1 LRKLQISLKPVEQNN
16 QIFLMPLI
24 YHVTT
29 KAAWKQAI
37 DKGFYEA
44 DSLSN
49 EGFIHCS
56 QAEQVP
62 GVISRYY
69 AGKQDLIKLEID
81 TDKLSSRFIYE
92 WSPSTADTFP
102 HVYGP
107 INVEA
112 VLRSVALES

>member
-1 LRKLQISLKPVEQNN
+1 MPV
-16 QIFLMPLI
+16 I

-29 KAAWKQAI
+29 AAEWESAKEKGAYTSPSLQA
-37 DKGFYEA
+37 
-44 DSLSN
+44 

-56 QAEQVP
+56 ADDAQVA
-62 GVISRYY
+62 GVLQRYF
-69 AGKQDLIKLEID
+69 AGKTRLVKLVID

-107 INVEA
+107 INTAA
-112 VLRSVALES
+112 VIVVTTL

>member
-1 LRKLQISLKPVEQNN
+1 
-16 QIFLMPLI
+16 MPLI

-29 KAAWKQAI
+29 KADWNKAI
-37 DKGFYEA
+37 EKGFYEA
-44 DSLSN
+44 GSLIN

-56 QAEQVP
+56 QAEQLA
-62 GVISRYY
+62 GVLLRYY
-69 AGKQDLIKLEID
+69 AGWKDLVKLEID
-81 TDKLSSRFIYE
+81 TDKLTSRFIYE

-112 VLRSVALES
+112 VVRSEAIDL